1 MKPSVI
7 FSTVM
12 VTGSLL
18 TGIAGAQS
26 GSMTNASIQG
36 TYKCKFT
43 AFGLPATAKD
53 PFAQTASGDIELV
66 ADGAGHWSSGT
77 FEEQIEAPDVHANC
91 KLQLASATY
100 TVIGDG
106 SGTSTTKWQL
116 NRGTSAPACQQ
127 FSGDP
132 RQEPSSDRLIIT
144 DGSGAKFYTAS
155 LNQFAVMA
163 TVCER

>member
-43 AFGLPATAKD
+43 AYGLPATAKD
-53 PFAQTASGDIELV
+53 PFTQTASGDIEL
-66 ADGAGHWSSGT
+66 AGDGAGHWSSGT
-77 FEEQIEAPDVHANC
+77 FEERIESPDVHANC
-91 KLQLASATY
+91 KLQLASGTY
-100 TVIGDG
+100 SINGDG
-106 SGTSTTKWQL
+106 TGMSTVKWQL
-116 NRGTSAPACQQ
+116 NKSASAPACQQ

-132 RQEPSSDRLIIT
+132 RQEPSSDRLIST
-144 DGSGAKFYTAS
+144 DGAGARFYTAA

-163 TVCER
+163 SVCER

>member
-1 MKPSVI
+1 MKRTVI
-7 FSTVM
+7 FSTAM
-12 VTGSLL
+12 LIGLL
-18 TGIAGAQS
+18 TTGAAHAQT
-26 GSMTNASIQG
+26 GSMTIAAIKG

-43 AFGLPATAKD
+43 AFGLPATVKD
-53 PFAQTASGDIELV
+53 PFTQTASGDIELV

-100 TVIGDG
+100 TVNGDG
-106 SGTSTTKWQL
+106 SGTSTAKWQL
-116 NRGTSAPACQQ
+116 NKSASAPACQQ

-132 RQEPSSDRLIIT
+132 RQEPSADRLIST
-144 DGSGAKFYTAS
+144 DGTGAKFYIAS